1 MENPG
6 INLFEV
12 GLDLLGNGMGASG
25 GVGVEGDV
33 VVELGFVG
41 VELGEFHQITN
52 FLKTPLAL
60 LGVDLKNFQ
69 FNKICHFANYPY
81 LCKGLIELNIS
92 FALHGIYPVISIIK
106 SVR

>member
-41 VELGEFHQITN
+41 VELGE
-52 FLKTPLAL
+52 
-60 LGVDLKNFQ
+60 LGVVYAEFDLF
-69 FNKICHFANYPY
+69 FGGGVDVGIHCVYFV
-81 LCKGLIELNIS
+81 IERP
-92 FALHGIYPVISIIK
+92 LHKYE
-106 SVR
+106 